1 LSFCDM
7 EVSRTP
13 SKDLLDEETVFEL
26 EDSLDALP
34 LTPLSRKNDAD
45 SEASLPSLPSSRRD
59 SRIKPETMLSR
70 VSAFASVSEEIVLE
84 DLFEYIWPNVDAEDS
99 PAHAPDEA
107 YYVVQELLADF
118 LKECAA
124 YLKSERPIT
133 MKVFP
138 SDFAYQ
144 LRAIKSFKR
153 RYPDLSRRV
162 MDAYE
167 RTWLQNNGLV
177 PAGRAELGLTALR
190 SEEVMTLLQND
201 FPDVHVA
208 VSDLFRQ
215 RRFQKLAD
223 LQKRQYEAARIERGE
238 ARAEAAR
245 KRALESASDFNRQL
259 LSERH
264 RERCYYWDLQTMQ
277 IHVPKLPY
285 RLIPEEVVLQQYA
298 KKGGAYPVAVI
309 PGQFNENFVDFSS
322 TELSYLPLS
331 RALYTT
337 PCRKPRVPTPLP
349 TTLRYGNLCPLSAVG
364 TDNKDATE
372 AVQSSLPGTGTPA
385 SLNLEQKS
393 STASAAPRNDSPFKT
408 EAHGHRYPKA
418 ANGPIVTEQDAKPA
432 SVQNCSVCR
441 QPVVDPLRCSECGR
455 AGHPSCLELPPSMI
469 DVVRTYAWSCMECK
483 QCVECQDSGNG
494 EQMMFCDRCDRG
506 YHAFCV
512 GLSGIPDGNWECPTC
527 APLGSTKTVTANSRR
542 SSSVAVS
549 TPIKQSS
556 SCSASRV
563 RSKRHATSKSGKR
576 VSAKRADTGRVSPLV
591 SFDESSCA
599 TEPEEVSTATAAA
612 AEESDSL
619 PLTGTGSPSVRVEW
633 TVDSPAK

>member
-1 LSFCDM
+1 M

-34 LTPLSRKNDAD
+34 LTPSSRKNDAD
-45 SEASLPSLPSSRRD
+45 SEASQPSLPSGRRD

-84 DLFEYIWPNVDAEDS
+84 DLFEYVWPNVDAEDS
-99 PAHAPDEA
+99 PAHTSDEA

-118 LKECAA
+118 LK
-124 YLKSERPIT
+124 
-133 MKVFP
+133 
-138 SDFAYQ
+138 
-144 LRAIKSFKR
+144 IKSFKR
-153 RYPDLSRRV
+153 RYPDISRRV

-285 RLIPEEVVLQQYA
+285 RLIPEEVVLQQCI

-309 PGQFNENFVDFSS
+309 PGQFNENFVEFNS

-337 PCRKPRVPTPLP
+337 PCRKPRVPAPLP
-349 TTLRYGNLCPLSAVG
+349 TMLRYGNLRPLAAVG
-364 TDNKDATE
+364 TDFKDATE
-372 AVQSSLPGTGTPA
+372 VVQSSSPATGTV
-385 SLNLEQKS
+385 NLEQKS
-393 STASAAPRNDSPFKT
+393 SAPSAIPPNGSPFKT
-408 EAHGHRYPKA
+408 ESHGHRTSKA
-418 ANGPIVTEQDAKPA
+418 PNGSIASEQDVKQA
-432 SVQNCSVCR
+432 SSQDCSVCR
-441 QPVVDPLRCSECGR
+441 QPVIDPLRCAECGR

-483 QCVECQDSGNG
+483 HCVECQDSGNG

-512 GLSGIPDGNWECPTC
+512 GLSCIPEGSWECPTC
-527 APLGSTKTVTANSRR
+527 VPVDSAKTVIANTRR
-542 SSSVAVS
+542 SSTVAMS
-549 TPIKQSS
+549 TPIKQSGPG
-556 SCSASRV
+556 SASRL
-563 RSKRHATSKSGKR
+563 RNKRPATSKSGRR
-576 VSAKRADTGRVSPLV
+576 VSAKRADTGLVSPLA

-599 TEPEEVSTATAAA
+599 TEPEEALTVAAAAAA
-612 AEESDSL
+612 AEESNSL
-619 PLTGTGSPSVRVEW
+619 PPTEAGTGSPSAPVEW
-633 TVDSPAK
+633 TIDSPAKQHQLQSN